1 MKKIKIFLNPID
13 QIPKWL
19 NNLARKGYRLKSV
32 NNFVYNFEK
41 TNAKFKYFVE
51 FIGHNPNSYNLDYI
65 NRLNN
70 SGHKC
75 FRVPLNQMNISY
87 GKIKFRPLAR
97 NGAKISTSFDN
108 YNKEFLI
115 IEFKD
120 NEKINS
126 IISNNDIAVS
136 YKQTRNAYIQGAIII
151 ALLIAMFFYKT
162 YTQNN
167 NNWII
172 LLGGILT
179 ILLVL
184 MIFLVIK
191 NHIMYN
197 HYLKIVTK

>member
-115 IEFKD
+115 IEFTD

-136 YKQTRNAYIQGAIII
+136 STLEACDIGTKSPV
-151 ALLIAMFFYKT
+151 LIY
-162 YTQNN
+162 NN
-167 NNWII
+167 DEP
-172 LLGGILT
+172 T
-179 ILLVL
+179 S
-184 MIFLVIK
+184 IFQVFRSPE
-191 NHIMYN
+191 
-197 HYLKIVTK
+197 V